1 MTRFIFICSALL
13 VVFAGAALGAANYQ
27 RTKDGKSI
35 VWNDAPQPGDTA
47 EWFGNRDKENYA
59 AGVGILIW
67 YNGDGAV
74 YARYHGN
81 MVHGKF
87 RGAVNVHSKGKT
99 GHATFADGKRMSRW
113 LAGPAPSR
121 AEPDWRSGLATG
133 RVRVA
138 AATGPAARLTAKASA
153 KKASNAEPAAITA
166 RVPQPESS
174 TPAAEPKADK
184 APPENPMT
192 EKQDI
197 PAEGP
202 SAEKKSATANT
213 PIGSEITTTSSV
225 GEKNDTQPPS
235 NASADRTNESK
246 PEIDDLLAPP
256 STLRID
262 PIVETPSTAEAQTAT
277 TPGANAQLTQE
288 EAVNLADTEA
298 RVQGYDLNQ
307 YERPKADYSKV
318 KGKWS
323 LIYDLKQADAAGATA
338 PYFRVS
344 VDDETRK
351 VEVKQ

>member
-1 MTRFIFICSALL
+1 MTRFIFIGSALL
-13 VVFAGAALGAANYQ
+13 VVFAGAALGAGNYQ
-27 RTKDGKSI
+27 RTKDGKGI

-67 YNGDGAV
+67 YRGDGAV

-121 AEPDWRSGLATG
+121 AEPDWR
-133 RVRVA
+133 
-138 AATGPAARLTAKASA
+138 LTAKPAEE
-153 KKASNAEPAAITA
+153 NAERPTPNIQRSTAEMRATEQRAPAA
-166 RVPQPESS
+166 Q
-174 TPAAEPKADK
+174 PKADK
-184 APPENPMT
+184 ARPEKSIVAKKEPAQNPVT

-202 SAEKKSATANT
+202 SAEKKSATVNP

-225 GEKNDTQPPS
+225 GEKNDIQPPS
-235 NASADRTNESK
+235 NASADRTNELK

-262 PIVETPSTAEAQTAT
+262 PIVETPSTAEPQTAT

-318 KGKWS
+318 KRMWS
-323 LIYDLKQADAAGATA
+323 LIYDLKQADAAGETA

-351 VEVKQ
+351 VEVKP